1 MGSHTQLESIRAPE
15 KACNKVKKKIKMIK
29 TQGFPN
35 KELLPGRMHGTSPWH
50 AGVPGSLV
58 WEALCGISH
67 DYMGQPSKGF
77 KRSEGDVV
85 RLVLGLCLGDWG
97 CGATQ
102 CHGGERYHL
111 LRAHYALCLGAQSQR
126 AHLRPCWRVTQAE
139 GSGWAPQSQLSQVVD
154 ALRVR
159 LQGAR
164 GWSGLEVV

>member
-1 MGSHTQLESIRAPE
+1 
-15 KACNKVKKKIKMIK
+15 MIK

-97 CGATQ
+97 HGATQ

-111 LRAHYALCLGAQSQR
+111 LPSALGLRASGPISGRAGGSDRQR
-126 AHLRPCWRVTQAE
+126 A
-139 GSGWAPQSQLSQVVD
+139 
-154 ALRVR
+154 
-159 LQGAR
+159 QG
-164 GWSGLEVV
+164 GLPRANSPK